1 MPSIKSLQADI
12 ENIETR
18 LEEKQDELKWIK
30 YKQMQVQNSISR
42 EKEKLLKKKREL
54 EALKANRRTSLL

>member
-1 MPSIKSLQADI
+1 MPSIKSLQTDI
-12 ENIETR
+12 ENIEIR